1 MTYLVRDIRDHLDG
15 SQAIRNEVSNRIF
28 PDRIPQKLRDDSGNV
43 LPSAFPCIVI
53 GEISGVP
60 EYTLAGEAG
69 VHMSTVQVDVWT
81 DGRKGPQ
88 ETKDIAELVRNR
100 LSGYRGTLGTGV
112 HARNCML
119 VRNDTSTVA
128 PADGSENYPRRAS
141 MDFRITHSADVPTF
155 T

>member
-15 SQAIRNEVSNRIF
+15 SQAIRSEVSDRIF
-28 PDRIPQKLRDDSGNV
+28 PDRIPQRLYDDQGRVRD
-43 LPSAFPCIVI
+43 SAFPCIVI
-53 GEISGVP
+53 GEISGTP

-69 VHMSTVQVDVWT
+69 VHMSTVQIDVWT

-88 ETKDIAELVRNR
+88 ETKDIAEAVRNR
-100 LSGYRGTLGTGV
+100 LSGYRGTLGSGV

-119 VRNDTSTVA
+119 VRNDTSTIA
-128 PADGSENYPRRAS
+128 PFDGSDNFRRRAS
-141 MDFRITHSADVPTF
+141 MDFRIIHSADVPTF